1 MRFFKRTKKTAGWLT
16 ISFRADGICVVGLKS
31 NGQAKAS
38 VILAAFHPST
48 PAQWGDTLAGIY
60 RDLRGSD
67 YRYGTVLGTGD
78 YQLLALDA
86 PNVPREEWTT
96 AVRWRLKDML
106 DFPVDEATVDVLEL
120 PADPSSG
127 QRPHAM
133 YAIAARN
140 SVVQARQKLFE
151 HAKLGLAV
159 IDIAEMAQRNISA
172 LLEAPGR
179 GLAMLSFG
187 LDGGLLT
194 VSFNGELYLSR
205 RIDVTLAQLSEP
217 DSDRQQL
224 CFEKIGLEL
233 QRSLDHFDRQ
243 FHFISIPRLMLAP
256 LDSPGLHE
264 YLASN
269 LDMPVE
275 AMDLGDVL
283 DLGAVPALQDTS
295 EQMRFF
301 LTMGA
306 ALRHVQVQP

>member
-1 MRFFKRTKKTAGWLT
+1 MRFFKRAKKTEGWLT
-16 ISFRADGICVVGLKS
+16 VSCRADGICVAGLKS
-31 NGQAKAS
+31 DGQAKAS
-38 VILAAFHPST
+38 VVLAAFYPST

-60 RDLRGSD
+60 RDLRASD
-67 YRYGTVLGTGD
+67 YRYGTVLGAGD

-86 PNVPREEWTT
+86 PNVPREEWST

-106 DFPVDEATVDVLEL
+106 DFPVDDATIDVLEL

-127 QRPHAM
+127 QRAHAM
-133 YAIAARN
+133 FAIAARN
-140 SVVQARQKLFE
+140 SVVEARQKMFE
-151 HAKLGLAV
+151 HAKLRLAV

-187 LDGGLLT
+187 PDGGLLT

-205 RIDVTLAQLSEP
+205 RVDVTPAQLAEP

-243 FHFISIPRLMLAP
+243 FHFISIPRLILAP

-275 AMDLGDVL
+275 AIELGDVFE
-283 DLGAVPALQDTS
+283 LGAVPELHDMAG
-295 EQMRFF
+295 QMRFF
-301 LTMGA
+301 LTLGA